1 MLLQWRSQGTLW
13 LAFVSFVFLGV
24 FTCLARSTC
33 TIAKIPTRLP
43 ITLEKFS
50 LSFPPCKWS
59 NENTKMSGGMQP
71 GKTHLNQLCCS
82 SYPKMHLCYR
92 PIGTQL
98 GSTVQKRWKISQG
111 LSGETYSIWIH
122 LGGLKYFH
130 EVPVFHLISFLS
142 SFCISASL
150 SRMTSD
156 LYYFPEDRNV
166 FQSILTISC
175 SIQALPVLN
184 TVIDTYSRRN
194 LSSTIPLL
202 VLAKY
207 KNHYISNDDCEALQ
221 GLKVHTESFS
231 KKIGFMLISC

>member
-1 MLLQWRSQGTLW
+1 MRQIILELTGRLNENYFFCWALLLQWRSQGTLW

-33 TIAKIPTRLP
+33 TIAKIPTHLP
-43 ITLEKFS
+43 ITLGKFS
-50 LSFPPCKWS
+50 LSFPPYKWS
-59 NENTKMSGGMQP
+59 NKNTKTFRRNAAR
-71 GKTHLNQLCCS
+71 KTHFNQLCCS
-82 SYPKMHLCYR
+82 SYLKCISVIDLLVTAGKYSPEETEDQPR
-92 PIGTQL
+92 PFRESSPTP
-98 GSTVQKRWKISQG
+98 SR
-111 LSGETYSIWIH
+111 EY

-130 EVPVFHLISFLS
+130 VVPVFYLISFLS

-156 LYYFPEDRNV
+156 LYHFPEDRNV

-194 LSSTIPLL
+194 LSSTTPLS
-202 VLAKY
+202 VLAK
-207 KNHYISNDDCEALQ
+207 
-221 GLKVHTESFS
+221 
-231 KKIGFMLISC
+231 